1 MSFRQSQVSR
11 KLFHFTAIFN
21 IKSINLI
28 LNCICNAWSGSRVS
42 KSKYKF
48 NENGRKRLNSNDATA
63 LWRWYFM
70 PLECAFLR
78 SNAFKFLTIHSF
90 LDFVVFH
97 IFRCG
102 LIYVHASIHRNIDE
116 KFSQVFYTSYNN
128 SWESFLPNTFSMLDD
143 CQPMGSIDFILE
155 SQTCCHFP
163 DNSPLSDNIN
173 RCNELVHDFVND

>member
-1 MSFRQSQVSR
+1 MHEVEAESR
-11 KLFHFTAIFN
+11 KAN
-21 IKSINLI
+21 INLMKMAESDWI
-28 LNCICNAWSGSRVS
+28 RTMRQLCEDDTLCPSSV
-42 KSKYKF
+42 
-48 NENGRKRLNSNDATA
+48 
-63 LWRWYFM
+63 
-70 PLECAFLR
+70 AFLR